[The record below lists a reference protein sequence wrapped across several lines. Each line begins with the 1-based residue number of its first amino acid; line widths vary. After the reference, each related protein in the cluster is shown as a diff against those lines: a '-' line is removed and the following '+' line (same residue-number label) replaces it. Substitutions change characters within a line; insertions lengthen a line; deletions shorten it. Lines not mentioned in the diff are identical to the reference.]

1 MANKKGT
8 VYVITCFEKSRD
20 YLFSVLDNAP
30 TKYRYSF
37 VRKIEQM
44 LLDIDECLRMANR
57 TRLEMEKARVGFQEK
72 AKRKINVL
80 CSLLRIAAKQGCI
93 AFSHYDQAT
102 KLLSETLLY
111 LDKWIESDK
120 ARRSK
125 LPNPSL

>member
-8 VYVITCFEKSRD
+8 LYVITCFEKSRD
-20 YLFSVLDNAP
+20 YLFSALDNAP
-30 TKYRYSF
+30 KNIDILLSGRLSRCCLILMSALGWQIGLGLKWR
-37 VRKIEQM
+37 RKEPVF
-44 LLDIDECLRMANR
+44 R
-57 TRLEMEKARVGFQEK
+57 KK